1 MQSRRINQIRTY
13 SYTFIILDVNSM
25 SNLIHNDDKIFV
37 SNTHTRIELLTIYL
51 SMFPSTKN
59 GDVWVHIPILLKIYK
74 HPIQFQGLLLVV
86 NFKAEL
92 VVGVCLGKKHTFV
105 IRPFLIWRYRNGPQ
119 LTKIVLAD
127 IIFLSVQI
135 LFLKLSLLSSSMQ
148 ITLLKKFSCIEKT
161 IYHKIVDNGNIS
173 TKV

>member
-1 MQSRRINQIRTY
+1 MQNRRINQIRTY

-74 HPIQFQGLLLVV
+74 HPIQFQGLFLVV

-92 VVGVCLGKKHTFV
+92 VVGVCFGKKHYYF
-105 IRPFLIWRYRNGPQ
+105 
-119 LTKIVLAD
+119 
-127 IIFLSVQI
+127 
-135 LFLKLSLLSSSMQ
+135 
-148 ITLLKKFSCIEKT
+148 C
-161 IYHKIVDNGNIS
+161 H
-173 TKV
+173 

>member
-59 GDVWVHIPILLKIYK
+59 GDVWVHIPILFKIYK

-92 VVGVCLGKKHTFV
+92 VVGVCFGKKYTFV

-119 LTKIVLAD
+119 LTKIVHAD

-135 LFLKLSLLSSSMQ
+135 LFLKLSLLSSMQ

-161 IYHKIVDNGNIS
+161 IYH
-173 TKV
+173 

>member
-1 MQSRRINQIRTY
+1 MAMFG
-13 SYTFIILDVNSM
+13 YT
-25 SNLIHNDDKIFV
+25 
-37 SNTHTRIELLTIYL
+37 
-51 SMFPSTKN
+51 
-59 GDVWVHIPILLKIYK
+59 HIPILLKIYK

-92 VVGVCLGKKHTFV
+92 VVGVCFGKKHTFV

-119 LTKIVLAD
+119 LTKIVHAD

-135 LFLKLSLLSSSMQ
+135 LFIKLSLLSSMQ